1 MFQFLWNFFSK
12 WMLGRLWS
20 IIYANSIGTNTY
32 YSDKDVFL
40 LYKRKPRMKKN
51 LHGLALLLL
60 IIILIT
66 ACKKQDDA
74 DAFIGTYSVSTTLTS
89 TWAGMSHTNAL
100 SGTMDITKISA
111 NRVHTTGW
119 ISTFGEIVGNTIYF
133 ESYDYSEPEFTV
145 TCVFGPGALNGNILT
160 FNCTESGQIQSFGN
174 WYNYYSTSQHTCIKQ
189 PQ

>member
-1 MFQFLWNFFSK
+1 
-12 WMLGRLWS
+12 
-20 IIYANSIGTNTY
+20 
-32 YSDKDVFL
+32 
-40 LYKRKPRMKKN
+40 MKKI

-100 SGTMDITKISA
+100 SGTMDITKITA

-133 ESYDYSEPEFTV
+133 ESYDYSEPDFTV
-145 TCVFGPGALNGNILT
+145 TCVFAPGVLNGNVLT
-160 FNCTESGQIQSFGN
+160 FNCTESGRIQSFGN